1 MRSLMLGAGSNSLK
15 KELVIKVNPNIFR
28 GYDLRGL
35 VDKDLNPELAYH
47 LGRGHG
53 SLLSS
58 LGHTKAIVGYDCR
71 ETSPEYAQQAM
82 RGLAET
88 GLDVI
93 DIGRQMVGTFY
104 WSQYHFK
111 VPGGI
116 FVTASHNPP
125 EFNGFKFANDYSETL
140 VSEGMQEVRRR
151 VEQENYVKATKIG
164 KVEQLNPIEDYYKD
178 LLDRLHVDKKLKV
191 VIDPSHMTAGAIIP
205 DLLRRAGCEVVEY
218 NTNVDSSFPLG
229 VADPTET
236 HITKRLGKEVVESS
250 ADLGFTYDADG
261 DRVGIADEKGQ
272 PIFNDVLLAL
282 FATDVLNDHPG
293 SKIMFNLLCSNVVPE
308 TIKAHEGQP
317 FMWRTGHSFLKK
329 KNQEVKAAFIGE
341 LSGHFFFSEDFFN
354 HDDGAYT
361 TLRLVQAVARSG
373 KSLSQMVADLPQYRS
388 SPQINVYCD
397 DDKKINLIEK
407 LSKQLRDDYPKAE
420 VVDDERAGDGLRM
433 TLPDAMVVVRYSQN
447 GPYVVVKFES
457 KTELG
462 YEQLRKY
469 LLKTLKELPE
479 LQWSP
484 ENKINVNIE
493 ALDK

>member
-1 MRSLMLGAGSNSLK
+1 MR
-15 KELVIKVNPNIFR
+15 VNPNIFR

-35 VDKDLNPELAYH
+35 VGQDLNPELAFH
-47 LGRGHG
+47 LGKAHG
-53 SLLSS
+53 SLLKEQ
-58 LGHTKAIVGYDCR
+58 GQTKAIVGYDCR
-71 ETSPEYAQQAM
+71 QTSPEYASQAIK
-82 RGLAET
+82 GLAEV

-125 EFNGFKFANDYSETL
+125 EFNGFKFANDFSETL

-151 VEQENYVKATKIG
+151 VEQEDYAKAEKPGKITK
-164 KVEQLNPIEDYYKD
+164 QNPIEDYYKD
-178 LLDRLHVDKKLKV
+178 LLNRLHVDKKLKI
-191 VIDPSHMTAGAIIP
+191 VIDPSHMTAGVIIP
-205 DLLRRAGCEVVEY
+205 ELLRRSGCEVIEY

-236 HITKRLGKEVVESS
+236 HIMQRLGKEVVESG

-261 DRVGIADEKGQ
+261 DRVGIANEKGQ
-272 PIFNDVLLAL
+272 PVFNDVLLAL
-282 FATDVLNDHPG
+282 FATDVLKDHPG
-293 SKIMFNLLCSNVVPE
+293 ATIMFNLLCSNVVPE
-308 TIKAHEGQP
+308 TIKAHGGQP

-361 TLRLVQAVARSG
+361 TLRLVQAVSRSG
-373 KSLSQMVADLPQYRS
+373 KSLSQMVAELPQYRS

-397 DDKKINLIEK
+397 DDKKIALIEK
-407 LSKQLRDDYPKAE
+407 LAAQLRQDNPDAD

-433 TLPDAMVVVRYSQN
+433 NLKDAMMVVRYSQN
-447 GPYVVVKFES
+447 GPYIVIKFES
-457 KTELG
+457 KTDDG
-462 YEQLRKY
+462 YEKLRQY
-469 LLKTLKELPE
+469 ILKTLKQYPE
-479 LQWSP
+479 LLWDP
-484 ENKINVNIE
+484 KNKINVNIT
-493 ALDK
+493 ALSKNT